1 MYQVMAHHTNWEE
14 EVRMYAMPYGDRRH
28 RPYAITFKK
37 LVSYKE
43 SNATDG
49 TSLRPLQPTM

>member
-1 MYQVMAHHTNWEE
+1 MYQLMAHHTNWEE
-14 EVRMYAMPYGDRRH
+14 EIRMYAMPYGDRRH

-49 TSLRPLQPTM
+49 TSLRPL